1 MKPKENKE
9 TSMVWELEPEVWIQL
24 RPITTHYTECEES
37 YYLATH
43 QTVFNSNLPE
53 SKRKVR
59 RKYEPKF
66 MALRAFGRSSVMTA
80 TPLGKTFPLT
90 NSSSFEA
97 MVASVLRE
105 GEVLKALKPLEKQRW
120 SCE

>member
-1 MKPKENKE
+1 MGIALINKPNISFPKDLKFLSPGKQKENKE
-9 TSMVWELEPEVWIQL
+9 TSMVWEPEPEVWIQL

-59 RKYEPKF
+59 RI
-66 MALRAFGRSSVMTA
+66 
-80 TPLGKTFPLT
+80 
-90 NSSSFEA
+90 
-97 MVASVLRE
+97 
-105 GEVLKALKPLEKQRW
+105 
-120 SCE
+120 